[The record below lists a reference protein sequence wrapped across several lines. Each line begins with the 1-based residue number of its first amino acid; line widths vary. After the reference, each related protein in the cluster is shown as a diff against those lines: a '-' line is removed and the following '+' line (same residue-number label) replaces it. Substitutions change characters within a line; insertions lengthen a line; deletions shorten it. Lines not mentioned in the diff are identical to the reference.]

1 MGKRLETKGEEKEMN
16 TILDLVEQIKTLC
29 KYLWGWFL
37 VILFIAIVAYL
48 IFEYPVC
55 LSVK

>member
-1 MGKRLETKGEEKEMN
+1 MN